1 MSNNQKNQGQK
12 AQAQQAQSGNS
23 QVSVDPAANV
33 QSGESHSLEE
43 LQAKL
48 ISVTAER
55 DTLAA
60 KLADAASKLQAAATP
75 NKNIYAGK
83 GTHVRVCSKSPGGS
97 HRRAG
102 RLWTAEPV
110 DVALEDLT
118 NEQLAQ
124 LRSCPLTIVV
134 DL

>member
-1 MSNNQKNQGQK
+1 MSNKQNKQGQK
-12 AQAQQAQSGNS
+12 AHTPQVQSNDGQAVGNS
-23 QVSVDPAANV
+23 AADD
-33 QSGESHSLEE
+33 QTGESCNMEE
-43 LQAKL
+43 LQNQLA
-48 ISVTAER
+48 SVTAER

-60 KLADAASKLQAAATP
+60 QLAEATSKLQAAAAP
-75 NKNIYAGK
+75 AKSGNEGK
-83 GTHVRVCSKSPGGS
+83 GTHVRVCSKSPAGS

-110 DVALEDLT
+110 DVLLKDLT

>member
-1 MSNNQKNQGQK
+1 MGNKQNNQGQK
-12 AQAQQAQSGNS
+12 AKTPQVQPNGGQAVGNS
-23 QVSVDPAANV
+23 AADDRTD
-33 QSGESHSLEE
+33 ESCSMEE
-43 LQAKL
+43 LQDQLA
-48 ISVTAER
+48 SVTAER

-60 KLADAASKLQAAATP
+60 QLAEATSKLQAAAAP
-75 NKNIYAGK
+75 AKSGNEGK

-102 RLWTAEPV
+102 HLWTAEPV
-110 DVALEDLT
+110 DVLLKDLT

>member
-1 MSNNQKNQGQK
+1 MNAKTKTAAPKGAAAADTDTDTDASNTLL
-12 AQAQQAQSGNS
+12 
-23 QVSVDPAANV
+23 D
-33 QSGESHSLEE
+33 E
-43 LQAKL
+43 LRAEL
-48 ISVTAER
+48 TSVTMER

-60 KLADAASKLQAAATP
+60 QLAETQARLQAAAAP
-75 NKNIYAGK
+75 AKSGHEGA

-102 RLWTAEPV
+102 RVWTTAPQDVPLAE
-110 DVALEDLT
+110 LST
-118 NEQLAQ
+118 EQLAQ

>member
-12 AQAQQAQSGNS
+12 AQTPQVQPNGDQAVGNS
-23 QVSVDPAANV
+23 ADG
-33 QSGESHSLEE
+33 QSGESCSMEE
-43 LQAKL
+43 LQNQLA
-48 ISVTAER
+48 SVTAER

-60 KLADAASKLQAAATP
+60 QLAEATSKLQAAAAP
-75 NKNIYAGK
+75 AKSGNEGK

-102 RLWTAEPV
+102 RLWTTEPV
-110 DVALEDLT
+110 DVLLKDLT

>member
-1 MSNNQKNQGQK
+1 MNAKTKTAAPKGAAAADADTGNDTDASNTLHDELR
-12 AQAQQAQSGNS
+12 AQ
-23 QVSVDPAANV
+23 
-33 QSGESHSLEE
+33 LT
-43 LQAKL
+43 
-48 ISVTAER
+48 SVTIER

-60 KLADAASKLQAAATP
+60 QLAEAQARLQAAAAP
-75 NKNIYAGK
+75 AKSGNEGA

-102 RLWTAEPV
+102 RVWTTAPQDVPLAE
-110 DVALEDLT
+110 LNT
-118 NEQLAQ
+118 EQLAQ